1 MPTLTDTEL
10 DLMLRGH
17 CPGASPSAAAACVDD
32 PEFDLGRLLAL
43 RAGADD
49 AAALDHVSRCA
60 FCRALLVEAAEPA
73 TDLLVARMDR
83 AWSTVGRPEA
93 GADAPAAAD
102 PAPARRPARVLRFGA
117 LGGAI
122 ALAAGVLFFAL
133 RPGALP
139 PAPEYTL
146 DGPTGGL
153 TEVRADVP
161 ASNVYLPESQVRLV
175 LRPAGPVVP
184 GAAAALFRV
193 EADARLVAL
202 PAGLVEAMP
211 NGAFLIEA
219 AGRTLFGDTPG
230 RKRLALVVA
239 REGGRLAPLDGAS
252 VEALDG
258 RPELR
263 LFEVDVEYRLTP

>member
-1 MPTLTDTEL
+1 MPTLTDIEL
-10 DLMLRGH
+10 DLMLRGT
-17 CPGASPSAAAACVDD
+17 GAGAPPSAAAACVDE

-43 RAGADD
+43 RTGTED

-93 GADAPAAAD
+93 EVHADA
-102 PAPARRPARVLRFGA
+102 APARRPARLLRFGA

-161 ASNVYLPESQVRLV
+161 GSNVYLPESQVRLV
-175 LRPAGPVVP
+175 LRPAGSVVP

-202 PAGLVEAMP
+202 PGGLVETMP

-219 AGRTLFGDTPG
+219 AGRALFGDTPG

-239 REGGRLAPLDGAS
+239 REGGTLTPLDGAS